1 MNKTLSIGLAGFSF
15 MIEEQAYMKLS
26 DYLTALRGSLDPAEA
41 DEVMH
46 DIEIRMV
53 EIFKESLG
61 KRDVINYQDVENM
74 IAQIGTPEAIGEQ
87 EVAYYSDT
95 SKAKTSPFSASQ
107 KQLFRDPENQKI
119 AGVCAGLAHYV
130 GMEVSW
136 MRIIW
141 VVIAILGIF
150 SAHISTG
157 LEILVYIILWIAVP
171 KAQTAADFL
180 RMKGKPVNF
189 DNIKQESGKIVQF
202 ANESTQRMG
211 EIYNAN
217 KPYINTAGDNI
228 WNILR
233 FVLGA
238 LAALIGLP
246 LLFSSVVIFGAGFD
260 TDMISIPGNFRFILE
275 DGYMRYMGLGFI
287 FLTLFIPAMLLL
299 YAAIKLFSPK
309 TKLNNTG
316 YILSLLAVFW
326 LISGVLFGFK
336 AFQYKTQYSGNIDA
350 SENVAISSPSDT
362 IFVDLKKVAIPQ
374 TFKAYG
380 NDIFT
385 DRKTVYMED
394 YPNLDVT
401 RKDGN
406 FAPYLMVHK
415 EADGYN
421 IPMNVRVP
429 VEIVDNKVLLPNYY
443 AYPYSERIRDYD
455 ISYEL
460 VIPKNKKVIALN
472 DENGFSV
479 NDSDETEDK
488 NANVNIKIGKHS
500 LNIHEAGEDS
510 FTINGKKVSKEEGE
524 HMMDSLNINLDDLKN
539 LNVTVKEGKKK
550 VEITTK

>member
-26 DYLTALRGSLDPAEA
+26 DYLTALRASLDPAEA

-61 KRDVINYQDVENM
+61 KREVINYQDVENM

-87 EVAYYSDT
+87 EEAYYTESP
-95 SKAKTSPFSASQ
+95 KAKTSPFSASQ

-141 VVIAILGIF
+141 VAIAILGIL

-157 LEILVYIILWIAVP
+157 LQILVYVILWIAVP

-202 ANESTQRMG
+202 ANESTQKMG

-233 FVLGA
+233 FILGG

-246 LLFSSVVIFGAGFD
+246 LLFSSVAVFGAGFD
-260 TDMISIPGNFRFILE
+260 TDMISIPANFRFILE
-275 DGYMRYMGLGFI
+275 DGYMRYMGIGFV

-299 YAAIKLFSPK
+299 YAAIKLFSPN
-309 TKLNNTG
+309 TKLNHTG
-316 YILSLLAVFW
+316 YILGLLAILW
-326 LISGVLFGFK
+326 MISGVLFGFK
-336 AFQYKTQYSGNIDA
+336 ALQFKKQYSGKIDA
-350 SENVAISSPSDT
+350 SENVAISSQSDT

-380 NDIFT
+380 NEIFT
-385 DRKTVYMED
+385 DRKTVFMED

-406 FAPYLMVHK
+406 FAPYLMIHK
-415 EADGYN
+415 GADGYN
-421 IPMNVRVP
+421 IPMNVQVP
-429 VEIVDNKVLLPNYY
+429 VEIVDDKVLLPNYY
-443 AYPYSERIRDYD
+443 AYPYSERMRDYD

-472 DENGFSV
+472 DEKGFSV
-479 NDSDETEDK
+479 NDSNDNEDK
-488 NANVNIKIGKHS
+488 NANVKIKIGKHS
-500 LNIHEAGEDS
+500 MNINEAEKDS
-510 FTINGKKVSKEEGE
+510 LTINGKKVSKEEGE
-524 HMMDSLNINLDDLKN
+524 HIMDSLNINLDDLKN